1 MRERRRHK
9 GHEEHKGNQELN
21 DLTAKALITIIWTS
35 LVLLRVLCVLAV
47 IFGAAL
53 TASAQPY
60 PSRLIRIV
68 VPLPPGGSN
77 DLLARIA
84 ADRLTASLGQTVVVD
99 NRPGASGNIGTEL
112 VAKSAADGHTLLMA
126 NTAHVINPSLFV
138 KLPYDPIRDFAA
150 VALMSS
156 VHFALVVHPS
166 VPARSVKEFIA
177 VARSRPGALTFA
189 SAGNGAPHHLA
200 MELLKS
206 VARVD
211 LTHIPYKGAG
221 QFVPALLTGEVSSV
235 IGAINSL
242 LPHVQA
248 GRLRAL
254 GMAGSRRTPLLPD
267 VPTISEAALP
277 GFALDNW
284 GGLLAP
290 AGTPRNTIDRL
301 YGEIAKAL
309 REPQTSERLAAQGIE
324 VTLAAP
330 DEFQALMKV
339 HMAKW
344 AKVVREAGIKLEL

>member
-1 MRERRRHK
+1 MRTTER
-9 GHEEHKGNQELN
+9 
-21 DLTAKALITIIWTS
+21 KARFYFRLPPS
-35 LVLLRVLCVLAV
+35 SFRLGSSAFLLGCTLAA
-47 IFGAAL
+47 GAAL
-53 TASAQPY
+53 AQQQAFPA
-60 PSRLIRIV
+60 RIVRIV

-84 ADRLTASLGQTVVVD
+84 AERLTASLGQPAVVD
-99 NRPGASGNIGTEL
+99 NRPGASGNIGTEF
-112 VAKSAADGHTLLMA
+112 VARSAPDGHTLLMA
-126 NTAHVINPSLFV
+126 NTAHVINPSLFA
-138 KLPYDPIRDFAA
+138 KLPYDPIRDFAP

-177 VARSRPGALTFA
+177 VARARPGALTFA

-200 MELLKS
+200 MELLKFMAH
-206 VARVD
+206 VE
-211 LTHIPYKGAG
+211 LTHVPYKGAG
-221 QFVPALLTGEVSSV
+221 QFVPALVTGEVSSV

-254 GMAGSRRTPLLPD
+254 GMAGNRRTPLLPD
-267 VPTISEAALP
+267 VPTIAEAALP

-290 AGTPRNTIDRL
+290 AGTPRNIIDRL
-301 YGEIAKAL
+301 YGEIARAL
-309 REPQTSERLAAQGIE
+309 RDPQTGERLAAQGIE

-330 DEFQALMKV
+330 DEFQALMKT

-344 AKVVREAGIKLEL
+344 AKVVKAANVRID